1 MENPGIGRVL
11 LLVYVSC
18 CHCWVDC
25 QVVHSVLDVGVI
37 VSLFIFM
44 LVRHF
49 LVLVLAYVIVC
60 ADISW
65 WILVMCVWICFV
77 ICSYWN
83 PFLVDQSSSS
93 AFLKFRFDGCM
104 SFCLGDCLL
113 EELYWLAASKCS

>member
-83 PFLVDQSSSS
+83 PFLVDQSSYI
-93 AFLKFRFDGCM
+93 LKFCF
-104 SFCLGDCLL
+104 SQI
-113 EELYWLAASKCS
+113 

>member
-1 MENPGIGRVL
+1 M
-11 LLVYVSC
+11 
-18 CHCWVDC
+18 
-25 QVVHSVLDVGVI
+25 LDVGVI

-65 WILVMCVWICFV
+65 WILVMSVWICFVV

-83 PFLVDQSSSS
+83 PFLVDQSSYILALNS
-93 AFLKFRFDGCM
+93 AFLKFGCDGCM
-104 SFCLGDCLL
+104 SFCLGDCLP